1 MSSPRDTRRSVA
13 VLTVDDQAAFR
24 QAVREVVEATE
35 GFEIVGEACS
45 CEEAL
50 VLAREHDPDL
60 VLVDVRM
67 PGVDGL
73 ETTRRLTAAHP
84 AATCVL
90 VSTDDLGEQPCD
102 ACGAAAFLP
111 KRSFGR
117 PALRRLWEEHG
128 RRA

>member
-1 MSSPRDTRRSVA
+1 MA

-24 QAVREVVEATE
+24 HAVREVVEATE
-35 GFEIVGEACS
+35 GFELVGEARS

-50 VLAREHDPDL
+50 ALAREHEPDL

-67 PGVDGL
+67 PGIDGL
-73 ETTRRLTAAHP
+73 ETTRRLSAAHP

-90 VSTDDLGEQPCD
+90 VSTDDLDEPCD

-111 KRSFGR
+111 KKAFGR
-117 PALRRLWEEHG
+117 LALRRMWDEHG
-128 RRA
+128 RTV

>member
-1 MSSPRDTRRSVA
+1 MPSARENRRSVA

-24 QAVREVVEATE
+24 HAVREVVEATE
-35 GFEIVGEACS
+35 GFELVGEARS

-50 VLAREHDPDL
+50 VLAREHHPDL
-60 VLVDVRM
+60 VLVDIHM

-73 ETTRRLTAAHP
+73 ETTRRLSAAHP

-90 VSTDDLGEQPCD
+90 VSTDDLEQSCD

-117 PALRRLWEEHG
+117 LALRRLWDEHG
-128 RRA
+128 QTV